1 MRATLILIVGLV
13 FMAMSVGRVAA
24 DEQSER
30 AELETVLRTFLAGTA
45 QKSVHDNFWSKD
57 LVYTSANGGR
67 FGKDAILAGFDD
79 QSNTE
84 RMGYNYGAE
93 DINIRLRGN
102 IAVITFRLT
111 ADSEGERVSE
121 HMNTGVFQREND
133 SWRAFTWHATRI
145 PDPS

>member
-1 MRATLILIVGLV
+1 MRAKLILIIGLIV
-13 FMAMSVGRVAA
+13 VAMSVGRVAA

-45 QKSVHDNFWSKD
+45 QKSVHDRFWAKD
-57 LVYTSANGGR
+57 LVYTSSSGAR
-67 FGKDAILAGFDD
+67 YGKDTILAGFDD
-79 QSNTE
+79 QSNAE
-84 RMGYNYGAE
+84 RMGLDYGAE
-93 DINIRLRGN
+93 DINIRFRGD

-111 ADSEGERVSE
+111 ADSEGKRVSE
-121 HMNTGVFQREND
+121 YMNTGVFQRESD